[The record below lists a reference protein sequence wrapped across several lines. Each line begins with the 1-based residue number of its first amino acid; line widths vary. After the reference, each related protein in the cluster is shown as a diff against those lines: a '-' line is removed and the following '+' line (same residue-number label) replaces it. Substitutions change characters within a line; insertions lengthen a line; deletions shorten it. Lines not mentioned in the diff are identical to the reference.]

1 MRTLEYFVLM
11 KPYEHLGGFEKPH
24 GNDNSDF

>member
-1 MRTLEYFVLM
+1 MHTLAYFVLM
-11 KPYEHLGGFEKPH
+11 KPYEHLVGFEKPR